1 MQKITTNRKLFKL
14 VSPIDRLEEIS
25 MGKEECDVYNEIGTC
40 KICPYYLDTIRMRRV
55 NKDDWEEIP
64 GTEVRHCSKKYF

>member
-1 MQKITTNRKLFKL
+1 MMSKEDCPTYAEIETC
-14 VSPIDRLEEIS
+14 LE
-25 MGKEECDVYNEIGTC
+25 
-40 KICPYYLDTIRMRRV
+40 CPAYLDTIRMRRV